1 MEKKK
6 ECEIVQD
13 LLLGYVDETLNK
25 ESINLVEKHLNE
37 CESCRER
44 LNEIR
49 EDINESQHNQQKEI
63 DYLKKIRIKSKVKSV
78 LIAISIIVI
87 VIFILY
93 INKFIKISSIMNKAN
108 KILESQNYYSEKQEI
123 IGDGK
128 VAISKVYYK
137 DGKYK
142 NINEI
147 HSDEETKIQFIVY
160 GEVGKDERTEIND
173 EWKTKT
179 IRKGEISEIFNK
191 EENIKGYYFG
201 KNERNSLIVNLGKA
215 FIMSIDSD
223 TYDVGKE
230 YYILRNQFEKDGRW
244 EVWIDKET
252 GLVIREIQRDGEKRF
267 IAGTDIVKEIRDC
280 TTIYKYE
287 LNGVKDQDVT
297 IPDSSEYKVEY
308 VDEDVSYNLN
318 LQ

>member
-93 INKFIKISSIMNKAN
+93 ISKFIKISSIMNKAN
-108 KILESQNYYSEKQEI
+108 KIMESQNYY
-123 IGDGK
+123 
-128 VAISKVYYK
+128 
-137 DGKYK
+137 
-142 NINEI
+142 
-147 HSDEETKIQFIVY
+147 
-160 GEVGKDERTEIND
+160 
-173 EWKTKT
+173 
-179 IRKGEISEIFNK
+179 
-191 EENIKGYYFG
+191 
-201 KNERNSLIVNLGKA
+201 
-215 FIMSIDSD
+215 
-223 TYDVGKE
+223 
-230 YYILRNQFEKDGRW
+230 
-244 EVWIDKET
+244 
-252 GLVIREIQRDGEKRF
+252 
-267 IAGTDIVKEIRDC
+267 
-280 TTIYKYE
+280 
-287 LNGVKDQDVT
+287 
-297 IPDSSEYKVEY
+297 
-308 VDEDVSYNLN
+308 
-318 LQ
+318 

>member
-93 INKFIKISSIMNKAN
+93 INKFKNKF
-108 KILESQNYYSEKQEI
+108 Y
-123 IGDGK
+123 
-128 VAISKVYYK
+128 
-137 DGKYK
+137 
-142 NINEI
+142 NE
-147 HSDEETKIQFIVY
+147 
-160 GEVGKDERTEIND
+160 
-173 EWKTKT
+173 
-179 IRKGEISEIFNK
+179 
-191 EENIKGYYFG
+191 
-201 KNERNSLIVNLGKA
+201 
-215 FIMSIDSD
+215 
-223 TYDVGKE
+223 
-230 YYILRNQFEKDGRW
+230 
-244 EVWIDKET
+244 
-252 GLVIREIQRDGEKRF
+252 
-267 IAGTDIVKEIRDC
+267 
-280 TTIYKYE
+280 
-287 LNGVKDQDVT
+287 
-297 IPDSSEYKVEY
+297 
-308 VDEDVSYNLN
+308 
-318 LQ
+318 

>member
-160 GEVGKDERTEIND
+160 GEVGK
-173 EWKTKT
+173 
-179 IRKGEISEIFNK
+179 
-191 EENIKGYYFG
+191 
-201 KNERNSLIVNLGKA
+201 
-215 FIMSIDSD
+215 
-223 TYDVGKE
+223 E

-297 IPDSSEYKVEY
+297 KPDST
-308 VDEDVSYNLN
+308 
-318 LQ
+318 

>member
-93 INKFIKISSIMNKAN
+93 ISKFIKISSIMNKAN

-160 GEVGKDERTEIND
+160 GEVGKDERTEID
-173 EWKTKT
+173 EEGKTKT

-215 FIMSIDSD
+215 FIMSIDTD
-223 TYDVGKE
+223 T
-230 YYILRNQFEKDGRW
+230 
-244 EVWIDKET
+244 
-252 GLVIREIQRDGEKRF
+252 
-267 IAGTDIVKEIRDC
+267 
-280 TTIYKYE
+280 
-287 LNGVKDQDVT
+287 
-297 IPDSSEYKVEY
+297 
-308 VDEDVSYNLN
+308 
-318 LQ
+318 